1 MDDRRALFASWSCC
15 AAGTVVL
22 VVATASGSLLAE
34 EEAAD
39 PAPLQTVVV
48 TGSRIPRPDFESASP
63 IVTIGAEVFE
73 RTGAPTVEE
82 ALNRLPQIVPSAGST
97 SNNPSADGQA
107 FLNLRGFGPKATLV
121 LLDGRRLTPANG
133 NGVVDVTLLP
143 PSLIERVEIVSG
155 GASAVYGSDAVAG
168 VVNFIL
174 RDSFEGIEAGG
185 FYSDTDRGGGEQW
198 DAHLIGGTVFA
209 DGRGSAYG
217 FVGRSERRLLTQG
230 ERQFSRYELVHV
242 GPGVGFLGPDNA
254 FVPGGS
260 VLIEEGGVFL
270 PIGGPNA
277 ISADTFE
284 AVLEGYGY
292 PPGSVPLQ
300 PTFGFNQ
307 DSTLFTLG
315 NFTPGS
321 VANFRGDWDP
331 AIANDFAY
339 RYNYAP
345 VNALQLPLERT
356 SFFGRLNFELTP
368 MAELYA
374 DAMYADYETMR
385 QLAPTPVSS
394 VFMSSDNPFIP
405 ADLALLL
412 DSRPNPG
419 APVFWFKRM
428 SELGPRIAINQNRMR
443 QGTVGIE
450 AYVFGDW
457 LLDAY
462 VQYGDVRQQFEQ
474 QANALRSRMESLTF
488 APDGGVA
495 TCGGFDI
502 FGLGSIS
509 PGCASYVSVDG
520 ANEARVR
527 QAVAEAAIVGPVM
540 ELPAG
545 ELRAAFGVFHKRD
558 EYSYSADPIV
568 AVILPDGRS
577 DIVGFNASDDIDG
590 QERNTDVYVEALVPL
605 LDEFSG
611 FGTLEA
617 GLGYRRS
624 EYRAAGGVN
633 AYKAELLYRPAD
645 ALRVRGSYQNAMR
658 APSVNELFAP
668 QLPWFDGLIG
678 IGGDPCEAGSAARTG
693 PDAAAVEAL
702 CVAQGMSPELLEG
715 YQSPF
720 PFARGFIGGNPEL
733 TPERAKT
740 WTLGLA
746 WSPTRRHPSFG
757 TLQASVD
764 WYRIRLDDAI
774 ATIPISQI
782 VAFCFDSQV
791 NPGYD
796 PDQPWC
802 TSFSRDPATGEII
815 DALGIQRNVALVEVS
830 GIDLQLDWR
839 RPTGP
844 GELGANLLVS
854 WLDSFKRGA
863 GAGAPVEQRAG
874 IISWFPGS
882 ALPEWKALLNLDYSW
897 RGSSVNLRTQ
907 YITSARNDD
916 VEGFRIPSRTYLDL
930 FFRHD
935 FGPGLLDGLRL
946 GLGIENLADRDPP
959 LVPWGPANTDPQQ
972 YDILGRRYFARLS
985 YRF

>member
-1 MDDRRALFASWSCC
+1 M
-15 AAGTVVL
+15 AAIPPGL
-22 VVATASGSLLAE
+22 LLAE
-34 EEAAD
+34 EETAD
-39 PAPLQTVVV
+39 PAPLQTVRV

-63 IVTIGAEVFE
+63 IVTLGAEVFE
-73 RTGAPTVEE
+73 EMGAPTVEE
-82 ALNRLPQIVPSAGST
+82 ALNRLPQIVPSFGST
-97 SNNPSADGQA
+97 SNNPGPNGQA
-107 FLNLRGFGPKATLV
+107 FLNLRGFGPQATLV

-133 NGVVDVTLLP
+133 NGVVDVTLIP
-143 PSLIERVEIVSG
+143 PSLIERVEVVSG

-174 RDSFEGIEAGG
+174 HDSFEGIEAGG
-185 FYSDTDRGGGEQW
+185 FYSETDRGGGEQW

-209 DGRGSAYG
+209 DGRGSVYG
-217 FVGRSERRLLTQG
+217 FVGHSDRRLLTND

-242 GPGVGFLGPDNA
+242 GPGVGFLGPDDA
-254 FVPGGS
+254 FIPGGS
-260 VLIEEGGVFL
+260 ILIEEGAVFL
-270 PIGGPNA
+270 PVAGPNA
-277 ISADTFE
+277 ISADTFRSIF
-284 AVLEGYGY
+284 EGYGY

-300 PTFGFNQ
+300 PVFGFNQ
-307 DSTLFTLG
+307 DGTLFTLG

-356 SFFGRLNFELTP
+356 SLFGRLGFELTP

-374 DAMYADYETMR
+374 DAMYADYETMQ
-385 QLAPTPVSS
+385 QLAPTPV
-394 VFMSSDNPFIP
+394 VDAFMPRDNPFIP
-405 ADLALLL
+405 PDLALLL

-419 APVFWFKRM
+419 APVFWLKRM

-450 AYVFGDW
+450 TYVFGDW

-462 VQYGDVRQQFEQ
+462 VQYGDVRQQFQ
-474 QANALRSRMESLTF
+474 QRANTLLSRMESLTF
-488 APDGGVA
+488 APDGGIA

-520 ANEARVR
+520 ANEAHVR

-545 ELRAAFGVFHKRD
+545 ELRAAIGVFHKRD
-558 EYSYSADPIV
+558 EYSYTADPI
-568 AVILPDGRS
+568 ASALLPDGRP
-577 DIVGFNASDDIDG
+577 DIAGFSASDDIDG
-590 QERNTDVYVEALVPL
+590 QERNTDLYVEALVPL
-605 LDEFSG
+605 LDEYSG
-611 FGTLEA
+611 VGALEA

-624 EYRAAGGVN
+624 EYRAAGGVD
-633 AYKAELLYRPAD
+633 AYKAELLYRPGD
-645 ALRVRGSYQNAMR
+645 SLRVRGSYQNAMR
-658 APSVNELFAP
+658 APSVSELFSP
-668 QLPWFDGLIG
+668 QLPLFFPLGA

-693 PDAAAVEAL
+693 ADAAAVEAL
-702 CVAQGMSPELLEG
+702 CIAQGISPELLEG

-720 PFARGFIGGNPEL
+720 GIARGFIGGNPEL
-733 TPERAKT
+733 IPERAKT

-746 WSPTRRHPSFG
+746 WSPTLRRPRFG

-764 WYRIRLDDAI
+764 WYRIQLDDAI
-774 ATIPISQI
+774 ATVPVLQM
-782 VAFCFDSQV
+782 VAFCFDAQV

-796 PDQPWC
+796 EDQPWC

-815 DALGIQRNVALVEVS
+815 DALGIERNLALVEVS

-844 GELGANLLVS
+844 GELGANLLLS

-874 IISWFPGS
+874 IVSWLPGN
-882 ALPEWKALLNLDYSW
+882 ALPEWKVLLNLDYRW
-897 RGSSVNLRTQ
+897 RGSSVSLRTQ

-916 VEGFRIPSRTYLDL
+916 VDGFRIPSRTYLDL
-930 FFRHD
+930 FYRHD
-935 FGPGLLDGLRL
+935 FGAGLLDGLRV
-946 GLGIENLADRDPP
+946 GLGIENLSDRDPP
-959 LVPWGPANTDPQQ
+959 LVPFGPANTDPQQ

>member
-1 MDDRRALFASWSCC
+1 MDDRRAPFASWSCC
-15 AAGTVVL
+15 AAGTGIL
-22 VVATASGSLLAE
+22 VVAIASGTLLAD

-39 PAPLQTVVV
+39 PAPLQTVFV

-63 IVTIGAEVFE
+63 IVTIDADTFE
-73 RTGAPTVEE
+73 ETGAPTVEE
-82 ALNRLPQIVPSAGST
+82 ALNRLPQMVPSFGST
-97 SNNPSADGQA
+97 SNNPGAGGQA
-107 FLNLRGFGPKATLV
+107 FLNLRGFGPQATLV
-121 LLDGRRLTPANG
+121 LMDGRRLTPANG
-133 NGVVDVTLLP
+133 NGVVDVTLIP
-143 PSLIERVEIVSG
+143 PSLIERVEVVSG

-174 RDSFEGIEAGG
+174 RDSFQGVEAGG
-185 FYSDTDRGGGEQW
+185 FYSETDRGGGEQW
-198 DAHLIGGTVFA
+198 DAHLTAGTAFA
-209 DGRGSAYG
+209 NGRGSILG
-217 FVGRSERRLLTQG
+217 FVGRSERRLLTHG
-230 ERQFSRYELVHV
+230 EREFSRYQLVHV

-260 VLIEEGGVFL
+260 TLIEEGAAFL
-270 PIGGPNA
+270 GGPNPF
-277 ISADTFE
+277 SAE
-284 AVLEGYGY
+284 AFNTLFQGYGY

-300 PTFGFNQ
+300 PVFGFNQ
-307 DSTLFTLG
+307 DGTLFTLG

-321 VANFRGDWDP
+321 VANFRGEWDP
-331 AIANDFAY
+331 TIANDFAY

-345 VNALQLPLERT
+345 VNALQLPLDRT
-356 SFFGRLNFELTP
+356 SFFARLGFELTP

-385 QLAPTPVSS
+385 QLAPTPVNG
-394 VFMSSDNPFIP
+394 VFMASDNPFIP
-405 ADLALLL
+405 PDLALLL
-412 DSRPNPG
+412 DSRPNPDQ
-419 APVFWFKRM
+419 PFFWFKRM
-428 SELGPRIAINQNRMR
+428 SELGPRIAVNQNRMR
-443 QGTVGIE
+443 QGTVGVE

-462 VQYGDVRQQFEQ
+462 VQYGDVRQQEQQ

-520 ANEARVR
+520 SNEARAR
-527 QAVAEAAIVGPVM
+527 QAVVEAAIVGPVM

-568 AVILPDGRS
+568 AVILPDGRP
-577 DIVGFNASDDIDG
+577 DILGFNASDDIDG

-605 LDEFSG
+605 LDEFSS

-624 EYRAAGGVN
+624 EYRSAGGVN
-633 AYKAELLYRPAD
+633 AYKAELLYRPTD

-668 QLPWFDGLIG
+668 QLPWVVDLFP
-678 IGGDPCEAGSAARTG
+678 IGGDPCEAGSAARAG

-702 CVAQGMSPELLEG
+702 CIAQGISPELLEG

-720 PFARGFIGGNPEL
+720 GIAWGFIGGNPEL
-733 TPERAKT
+733 EPERAKT

-746 WSPTRRHPSFG
+746 WSPTRRHPRWG
-757 TLQASVD
+757 TVQASVD
-764 WYRIRLDDAI
+764 WYKIQLDDAI
-774 ATIPISQI
+774 STVPIAQM
-782 VAFCFDSQV
+782 VAYCFDAAV
-791 NPGYD
+791 NPDYD

-802 TSFSRDPATGEII
+802 TSFIRNPATGEII
-815 DALGIQRNVALVEVS
+815 DALGIQRNLALVEVS

-844 GELGANLLVS
+844 GEVGANLLLS
-854 WLDSFKRGA
+854 WLDSFRRGA

-874 IISWFPGS
+874 IVSWFPGT
-882 ALPEWKALLNLDYSW
+882 ALPEWKALLNLDYAW
-897 RGSSVNLRTQ
+897 RGSAVSLRTQ
-907 YITSARNDD
+907 HITSARNDT

-930 FFRHD
+930 YFRHD
-935 FGPGLLDGLRL
+935 FGAGLLDGLRL

-959 LVPWGPANTDPQQ
+959 LVPGGSANTDPQQ